1 MQRLNATHAASV
13 LALAI
18 TTWSA
23 SAHADTA
30 NGTPPSQTL
39 TVAGLLQPA
48 DILIDHN
55 GVPHI
60 FAANEEAPSLH
71 EREPEAPADE
81 PAFHPVLE
89 EEPAYA
95 PAAAEEGVPELAA
108 AESVAS
114 EEAPPEVEAETG
126 GPAVTRVSDLE
137 REMARL
143 LGEISGRR
151 S

>member
-30 NGTPPSQTL
+30 NGTPPPSQTL

-60 FAANEEAPSLH
+60 FAANE
-71 EREPEAPADE
+71 RDG
-81 PAFHPVLE
+81 FFV
-89 EEPAYA
+89 
-95 PAAAEEGVPELAA
+95 
-108 AESVAS
+108 
-114 EEAPPEVEAETG
+114 
-126 GPAVTRVSDLE
+126 
-137 REMARL
+137 
-143 LGEISGRR
+143 
-151 S
+151 